1 MQPGGL
7 HTYVV
12 KSGPHR
18 EPEAFDQHKLH
29 LSIVAAC
36 LASGAPTGHA
46 ESMARRVT
54 EEVVIW
60 LESRP
65 EVTSDDLR
73 RTASKYLKTYHPDA
87 SYLYE
92 HHRST
97 L

>member
-1 MQPGGL
+1 MHPGGAPT
-7 HTYVV
+7 HVV
-12 KSGPHR
+12 KTRAHR
-18 EPEAFDQHKLH
+18 APEAFDQKKLH

-65 EVTSDDLR
+65 EVTAEDLR
-73 RTASKYLKTYHPDA
+73 RVAAKYLRTYHPDA
-87 SYLYE
+87 AYLYE

>member
-1 MQPGGL
+1 MEPGG
-7 HTYVV
+7 HITHVV
-12 KSGPHR
+12 KNGPHKGV
-18 EPEAFDQHKLH
+18 ELFDQQKLH
-29 LSIVAAC
+29 NSIVAAC
-36 LASGAPTGHA
+36 LSSGAPTGHA

-73 RTASKYLKTYHPDA
+73 RAASKYLRVYHPDA
-87 SYLYE
+87 NYLYE

>member
-1 MQPGGL
+1 MQPGGPIT
-7 HTYVV
+7 HVV
-12 KSGPHR
+12 KSGHHR
-18 EPEAFDQHKLH
+18 EPEFFDQAKLH
-29 LSIVAAC
+29 QSIVAAC

-60 LESRP
+60 LKSRP

-73 RTASKYLKTYHPDA
+73 RVASKYLRTYHPDA

-92 HHRST
+92 HHKST

>member
-1 MQPGGL
+1 MHQGGPIT
-7 HTYVV
+7 HVV
-12 KSGPHR
+12 KSRAHR
-18 EPEAFDQHKLH
+18 HPELFDQEKLH
-29 LSIVAAC
+29 KSIVAAC
-36 LASGAPTGHA
+36 IASGAPTGHA

-73 RTASKYLKTYHPDA
+73 RTASRYLRTYHPDA
-87 SYLYE
+87 AYLYE

>member
-1 MQPGGL
+1 MQPGGP
-7 HTYVV
+7 HTHVV
-12 KSGPHR
+12 KTRPHR
-18 EPEAFDQHKLH
+18 EAEAFDQHKLH

>member
-1 MQPGGL
+1 MTGGGPIT
-7 HTYVV
+7 HVV
-12 KSGPHR
+12 KNARHR
-18 EPEAFDQHKLH
+18 EPELFDQNKLH
-29 LSIVAAC
+29 KSLIAAC

-73 RTASKYLKTYHPDA
+73 RVASRYLRTYHPDA

-97 L
+97 I